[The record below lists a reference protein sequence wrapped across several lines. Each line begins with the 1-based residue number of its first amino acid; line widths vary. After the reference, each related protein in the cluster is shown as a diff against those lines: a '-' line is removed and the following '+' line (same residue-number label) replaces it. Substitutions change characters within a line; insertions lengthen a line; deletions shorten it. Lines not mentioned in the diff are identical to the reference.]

1 MSSCIG
7 ADEYGA
13 GCKSGS
19 LINWCL
25 NCISEDT
32 HGTFCT
38 NLRPSRSNTHHHAWI
53 WTITYIIIWNG
64 AAILQTRKKI
74 MIRFIVLGGHNV
86 VISPGIPPD
95 STSHVTARSTP
106 PTILKHIQSQ
116 HSNRTLNQT
125 TRSTDG
131 PSWSYS
137 TTSWLSTDG
146 TADWRHWCYS
156 TPDWLTTDGTHMV
169 EILAANANLHVNQTR
184 LLSASLT
191 LLASTVL
198 LDLDRGRAQRT
209 TSHTDLHKIIHTKNP
224 QQTCCKRDY
233 CTGRELR

>member
-53 WTITYIIIWNG
+53 WTITYIIRWNG

-106 PTILKHIQSQ
+106 PTILKQIQSQ

-125 TRSTDG
+125 TRPQMDRVG
-131 PSWSYS
+131 
-137 TTSWLSTDG
+137 
-146 TADWRHWCYS
+146 A
-156 TPDWLTTDGTHMV
+156 
-169 EILAANANLHVNQTR
+169 ILRQV
-184 LLSASLT
+184 
-191 LLASTVL
+191 
-198 LDLDRGRAQRT
+198 GC
-209 TSHTDLHKIIHTKNP
+209 
-224 QQTCCKRDY
+224 QQMEQQIDDIDAI
-233 CTGRELR
+233 LRRIG